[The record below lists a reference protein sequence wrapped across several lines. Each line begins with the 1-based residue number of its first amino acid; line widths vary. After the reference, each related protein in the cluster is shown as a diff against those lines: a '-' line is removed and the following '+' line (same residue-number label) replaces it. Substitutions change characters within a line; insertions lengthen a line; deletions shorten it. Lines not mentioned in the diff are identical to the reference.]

1 MKSRLDGPW
10 TGARTTV
17 DRMTMMSEDDNKNNG
32 SRGNNQSIC
41 IDFLPLVLLLFLPPF
56 RMLMVIVD
64 APIILLFI
72 HLQHPR
78 TVPDSSLCRPPANH
92 QSNSPQTT
100 MDTTYRH
107 PFIRPVCD
115 PNPRVVLALS
125 HYQSSCVVS
134 MLVVV
139 VTAAPASVLRT
150 VKDSGTF
157 LGENISSPQPPSIR
171 FGNYC

>member
-1 MKSRLDGPW
+1 
-10 TGARTTV
+10 
-17 DRMTMMSEDDNKNNG
+17 MMSEDDNKNNG

-64 APIILLFI
+64 APIIVLLFI

>member
-1 MKSRLDGPW
+1 M
-10 TGARTTV
+10 

-64 APIILLFI
+64 APIILLLFI

-125 HYQSSCVVS
+125 HYHPTPVVLCCVYVGCCCYRRPS
-134 MLVVV
+134 KC
-139 VTAAPASVLRT
+139 PAHR
-150 VKDSGTF
+150 
-157 LGENISSPQPPSIR
+157 
-171 FGNYC
+171 